1 MHFLVLYVAYCTQLR
16 SFILLCIL
24 FAEKQSE
31 PLAKE
36 SESGQ
41 AEEDGD
47 ADPGPPGVDDE
58 SDSTKEEKKEEQNEE
73 SDSSEDEA
81 EHKREIEKR
90 KGLGAYLAM
99 MRSES
104 KLSLS
109 NFCKAI
115 LILGFLVQ
123 LFINIG
129 PFSPYCFHFISDY
142 CSVYTESFCCMLQG
156 THLCFTFTVVCTR

>member
-1 MHFLVLYVAYCTQLR
+1 M
-16 SFILLCIL
+16 LCIL

-31 PLAKE
+31 PSAKE

-104 KLSLS
+104 EFFFAKPFQSNPHSWFPSLVVFELRPRFS
-109 NFCKAI
+109 I
-115 LILGFLVQ
+115 LFSFYIGLLLCLHRTSLLYVAGNSP
-123 LFINIG
+123 LFQIHCRLDQMNG
-129 PFSPYCFHFISDY
+129 N
-142 CSVYTESFCCMLQG
+142 
-156 THLCFTFTVVCTR
+156 